1 DHTTFVHFAKRLDIV
16 DHGLTTFESR
26 YAVYEFMAAF
36 GDAVVSHTWENAQN
50 YLYYELLYG
59 DYPLIHNSPFLGKA
73 GYFYPDFDCQ
83 AGGRALLKAFA
94 EHDANLEAY
103 REQSRHVLSSV
114 SIYNPDNV
122 AAYTDAI
129 ATLYRDA

>member
-1 DHTTFVHFAKRLDIV
+1 
-16 DHGLTTFESR
+16 
-26 YAVYEFMAAF
+26 
-36 GDAVVSHTWENAQN
+36 
-50 YLYYELLYG
+50 
-59 DYPLIHNSPFLGKA
+59 
-73 GYFYPDFDCQ
+73 DCQ

-103 REQSRHVLSSV
+103 REQSRHVLSAV
-114 SIYNPDNV
+114 SIYNPENV

>member
-1 DHTTFVHFAKRLDIV
+1 
-16 DHGLTTFESR
+16 
-26 YAVYEFMAAF
+26 
-36 GDAVVSHTWENAQN
+36 NAQN

-59 DYPLIHNSPFLGKA
+59 DYPLIHNSPFLGDA

-83 AGGRALLKAFA
+83 AGGRALLQAFA
-94 EHDANLEAY
+94 EHDANLDAY
-103 REQSRHVLSSV
+103 REQSKRVLDSV

-129 ATLYRDA
+129 ASLYRDA